1 MDETTSWSHW
11 TAKKRA
17 QHKRAR
23 LASEIL
29 GKDSPGSEKARRIL
43 SQAAMQRI
51 ERNLLAGR
59 YEGLQATAD
68 MAVLLRRLLELEG
81 VTTS

>member
-1 MDETTSWSHW
+1 
-11 TAKKRA
+11 
-17 QHKRAR
+17 
-23 LASEIL
+23 
-29 GKDSPGSEKARRIL
+29 
-43 SQAAMQRI
+43 MQRI